1 MSIRVA
7 AQEADFD
14 VGAELARLEALGGGG
29 VASFTGVVRGDDSG
43 KAGGAAGLTALR
55 LEAYPGM
62 TQRALEGIAA
72 EAATRWSLAGLTLIH
87 RFGTLGI
94 GDRIVL
100 VGTAARHRAAALEA
114 CAFLIDW
121 AKTKAPL
128 WKQEIFA
135 DGTTR
140 WIEPRASDDA
150 AAAEWDASA
159 EHGKP

>member
-1 MSIRVA
+1 MSARVA

-14 VGAELARLEALGGGG
+14 VAVELARLEALGGGG
-29 VASFTGVVRGDDSG
+29 VASFTGVVRGGD
-43 KAGGAAGLTALR
+43 GLTALR

-62 TQRALEGIAA
+62 TERALDGIVT
-72 EAATRWSLAGLTLIH
+72 EAMARWSLLGCTLIH
-87 RFGTLGI
+87 RHGTLSVGE
-94 GDRIVL
+94 RIVL

-121 AKTKAPL
+121 AKTRAPL
-128 WKQEIFA
+128 WKQELFA
-135 DGTTR
+135 DGSAR
-140 WIEPRASDDA
+140 WVEARSEDEA

>member
-1 MSIRVA
+1 MSVRVA
-7 AQEADFD
+7 TQEADFD
-14 VGAELARLEALGGGG
+14 VAAELARLEALGGGG
-29 VASFTGVVRGDDSG
+29 VASFTGVVRGE
-43 KAGGAAGLTALR
+43 GGLSALC
-55 LEAYPGM
+55 LEAYPDM
-62 TQRALEGIAA
+62 TQNALEAIAA
-72 EAATRWSLAGLTLIH
+72 EASSRWSLAGLTLIH
-87 RFGTLGI
+87 RFGTLGV
-94 GDRIVL
+94 GERIVL
-100 VGTAARHRAAALEA
+100 VATAARHRAAALEA

-140 WIEPRASDDA
+140 WVEARAADDV

>member
-1 MSIRVA
+1 MSVRAV

-14 VGAELARLEALGGGG
+14 VAAELARLEALGGGG
-29 VASFTGVVRGDDSG
+29 VASFTGVVRGGD
-43 KAGGAAGLTALR
+43 GLTALR

-62 TQRALEGIAA
+62 TERALEAIAA
-72 EAATRWSLAGLTLIH
+72 EAMARWSLLGCTVIH
-87 RFGTLGI
+87 RHGTLAVGE
-94 GDRIVL
+94 RIVL
-100 VGTAARHRAAALEA
+100 VGAAARHRAAALEA

-128 WKQEIFA
+128 WKQELFT
-135 DGTTR
+135 DGTSR
-140 WIEPRASDDA
+140 WVEARAEDEA

>member
-1 MSIRVA
+1 MSARVA
-7 AQEADFD
+7 VQEADFD
-14 VGAELARLEALGGGG
+14 LAAEFARLEALGGGG
-29 VASFTGVVRGDDSG
+29 VASFTGVVRGG
-43 KAGGAAGLTALR
+43 EGLTALR

-62 TQRALEGIAA
+62 TGRALDAIAA
-72 EAATRWSLAGLTLIH
+72 QAITRWSLLGCTLIH
-87 RFGTLGI
+87 RHGTLSVGE
-94 GDRIVL
+94 RIVL

-135 DGTTR
+135 DGSSR
-140 WIEPRASDDA
+140 WVEPRAEDDA

>member
-1 MSIRVA
+1 MSVHVA
-7 AQEADFD
+7 AQEGDFD
-14 VGAELARLEALGGGG
+14 VAAELARLEALGGGG
-29 VASFTGVVRGDDSG
+29 VASFTGVVRGEG
-43 KAGGAAGLTALR
+43 GLTALR

-62 TQRALEGIAA
+62 TQRALEAIAA
-72 EAATRWSLAGLTLIH
+72 EATSRWSLVGLTLIH
-87 RFGTLGI
+87 RFGTLGA
-94 GDRIVL
+94 GERIVL
-100 VGTAARHRAAALEA
+100 VATAARHRAAALEA

-140 WIEPRASDDA
+140 WVEARAADDV

>member
-7 AQEADFD
+7 TQEADFD
-14 VGAELARLEALGGGG
+14 VAAELARLEALGGGG
-29 VASFTGVVRGDDSG
+29 VASFTGVVRGED
-43 KAGGAAGLTALR
+43 GLRALR

-62 TQRALEGIAA
+62 TERALEVIAA
-72 EAATRWSLAGLTLIH
+72 EASSRWSLAGLTLIH
-87 RFGTLGI
+87 RFGTLGV
-94 GDRIVL
+94 GERIVL
-100 VGTAARHRAAALEA
+100 VATAAQHRAAALEA

-121 AKTKAPL
+121 AKTRAPL

-140 WIEPRASDDA
+140 WVEARAADDA